1 MCGGNWW
8 IFTMLFNYCDG
19 LGRFFR
25 FVSIYACT
33 AVFLCCCRFS
43 LNKDLYIKF
52 NQLVEENSR
61 MIINLPTKRDIR
73 VTNISK
79 SFTYKM
85 AAETSWHRQGTILR
99 HCHPTYTLM
108 VANGCIATCC
118 LLWIALSISTPDMCV
133 VPQKWTFPW
142 GIQIP
147 DTVCNAWI
155 LGPTSPHPKRHV
167 IGSAAV
173 AGLANV
179 TNRQSQTDTQRDH
192 ETSATVSRILVLCML
207 CGVVKKVKVAHTRL
221 PSVGSRSW
229 SPFLAISLQVTWVI

>member
-73 VTNISK
+73 VTNMSK

-118 LLWIALSISTPDMCV
+118 LLWIALSISTRTCV
-133 VPQKWTFPW
+133 LSPKS
-142 GIQIP
+142 
-147 DTVCNAWI
+147 
-155 LGPTSPHPKRHV
+155 GPSPGVFRFRTPSVMHEFVAPHPKRHV
-167 IGSAAV
+167 VGSAAV